1 MSKYGF
7 YKLKIN
13 EHYQSLIPPLSSEEY
28 SQLEENIVNEGC
40 LEPITIW
47 NHVIIDGHN
56 RYRICSEWDLPFKI
70 REVHFHSEED
80 AIRWICSNQLGRRN
94 ISEETRKYLIGKK
107 YEAEKT
113 IGARNADGRNQYSP
127 STGKENSVINKTAHR
142 IGEEYHISH
151 NTVYKYGT
159 YAVALDKIAAKD
171 KMMAEKILSGQM
183 RISHEN
189 VLELSYL
196 PNEDIKKLK
205 GLFDNPDGNHI
216 SFSDIRHELQWKKHS
231 PRKRTPVPESKNK
244 QIVTA
249 EIKQMPAYDP
259 DAEISSLTLTIPSWV
274 SSITRA
280 FNASDLSLITPSAS
294 DKLQKQLMALRN
306 TINTYLETISEE
318 NHE

>member
-7 YKLKIN
+7 YKLKIQ
-13 EHYQSLIPPLSSEEY
+13 EQYQNLIPPLSPEEY
-28 SQLEENIVNEGC
+28 SQLEESIVNEGC
-40 LEPITIW
+40 REAITTW
-47 NHVIIDGHN
+47 KHTIIDGHN

-70 REVHFHSEED
+70 REVNFDSEED

-113 IGARNADGRNQYSP
+113 IGARNLEGHNQYSMPVNKEP
-127 STGKENSVINKTAHR
+127 SAINKTAHR
-142 IGEEYHISH
+142 IGDEYHISH

-171 KMMAEKILSGQM
+171 KDIAEKILSGQM

-196 PNEDIKKLK
+196 PNEDIKRLK
-205 GLFDNPDGNHI
+205 GLFENPDGNHI
-216 SFSDIRHELQWKKHS
+216 SYSDIRHELQWKKHT
-231 PRKRTPVPESKNK
+231 PRRKGSMTDSKNK
-244 QIVTA
+244 ATITA

-259 DAEISSLTLTIPSWV
+259 DSEISSLALTIPSWV

-280 FNASDLSLITPSAS
+280 FNASDFTLVTPSAS
-294 DKLQKQLMALRN
+294 SKLQKELTSLRN
-306 TINTYLETISEE
+306 TINTYLETISED
-318 NHE
+318 NHD